1 MALRGVR
8 GKTQTSGPGSKP
20 ASLPESAASMLTEP
34 LRLPSGVPS
43 QGQFRDQTRGQG
55 NGESYGESHGK
66 CRGQSSGYGR
76 RQLTGFT
83 LLELLVVV
91 TIIAAVS
98 AGVSLAL
105 RDGNQS
111 ALDRDAQRLAVLLES
126 GRAQSRATGVA
137 VRWQTTATGFV
148 FEGLSPSALPS
159 QWLSASTRAAGNGN
173 VASGAGTAGTV
184 TLQLGPDP
192 MIGAQEVQ
200 LVDASQGS
208 NPQAATVRIATDG
221 LRPFSIQPR
230 LPP

>member
-1 MALRGVR
+1 MRGVR

-20 ASLPESAASMLTEP
+20 ASLPESAASMMTEP
-34 LRLPSGVPS
+34 LRLPSGVS
-43 QGQFRDQTRGQG
+43 SRGQFCGQTRGQG
-55 NGESYGESHGK
+55 NGESHGK
-66 CRGQSSGYGR
+66 CHGNRRGQSSGYGR

-137 VRWQTTATGFV
+137 VRWQTTATGFT